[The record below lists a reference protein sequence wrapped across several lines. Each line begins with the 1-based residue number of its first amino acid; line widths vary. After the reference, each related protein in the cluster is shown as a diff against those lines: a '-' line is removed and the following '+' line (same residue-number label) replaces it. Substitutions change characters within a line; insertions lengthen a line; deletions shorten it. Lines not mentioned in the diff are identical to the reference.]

1 MLRNWCVGIPATWLN
16 VALARSFRTRL
27 PTRRKATWKPTWV
40 AIGPGERMQLH
51 GEVEILDG
59 IVAHRLDGQRLLL
72 EDVQEEAI
80 ERQRLLGQGR
90 FRSRDVLQ
98 LLLRVWG

>member
-1 MLRNWCVGIPATWLN
+1 
-16 VALARSFRTRL
+16 
-27 PTRRKATWKPTWV
+27 
-40 AIGPGERMQLH
+40 MQLH